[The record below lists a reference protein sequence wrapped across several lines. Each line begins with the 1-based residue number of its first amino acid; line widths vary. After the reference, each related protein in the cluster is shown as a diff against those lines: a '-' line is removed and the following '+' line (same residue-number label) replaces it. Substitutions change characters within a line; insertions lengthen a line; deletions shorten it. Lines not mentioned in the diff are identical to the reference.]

1 MKHTP
6 GPWIAFDDMVRN
18 KDHENIACVLSDD
31 YNPDARLIAA
41 APEMHAALMEIA
53 ATTTNGN
60 SDPDRMADALG
71 EIQGIVR
78 RVLEA
83 TKERP

>member
-1 MKHTP
+1 MSNAIETTGK
-6 GPWIAFDDMVRN
+6 ASEVN
-18 KDHENIACVLSDD
+18 END
-31 YNPDARLIAA
+31 RLIAA

-53 ATTTNGN
+53 AITTNEN

-71 EIQGIVR
+71 EIQGIVWR
-78 RVLEA
+78 ALEA